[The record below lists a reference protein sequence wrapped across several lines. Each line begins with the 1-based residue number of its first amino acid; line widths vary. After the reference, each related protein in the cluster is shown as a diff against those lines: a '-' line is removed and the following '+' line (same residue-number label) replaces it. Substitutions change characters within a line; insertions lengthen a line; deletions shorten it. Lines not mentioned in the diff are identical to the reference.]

1 MEKIRIE
8 GQEFEIEIKKKR
20 IRSLRLRIQKR
31 NLIEISVPWL
41 MPKMMV
47 ENFIKSN
54 KVWIKKQNEKI
65 KEKKNFEELRDIYIL
80 GERFKIE
87 QKKSN
92 RDSLVIMDKI
102 IYLNY
107 LDKNKAEKV
116 FDKKM
121 RNLAL
126 KIIKERVEK
135 LARGKELNY
144 GRVGVKNQSSRFGS
158 CSSRGNLNFNWQII
172 LFPEDKF
179 EHVIWHELAHLTVK
193 NHSKDFWEL
202 LANYDSNWRENNKWL
217 KKEGTKIFIV

>member
-41 MPKMMV
+41 MPKLMV

-54 KVWIKKQNEKI
+54 KAWIKKQNEKI
-65 KEKKNFEELRDIYIL
+65 KEKKAFEELREIYIL
-80 GERFKIE
+80 GERYKIE

-92 RDSLVIMDKI
+92 RDSLVVMDKI

-107 LDKNKAEKV
+107 LDKNKVEKV
-116 FDKKM
+116 FDKKI

-126 KIIKERVEK
+126 KIIKEKVEK
-135 LARGKELNY
+135 LAREKELNY

-179 EHVIWHELAHLTVK
+179 EHVILHELAHLKVK

-202 LANYDSNWRENNKWL
+202 LGSYDNKWRENNRWL